1 MNPFKDLFKVRRK
14 RNYDVRSSIMDDRK
28 NLGNDYRTNVLKN
41 SISRYIQKSDVMNDF
56 IMLVQH
62 VIADLIDAVSTVKV
76 YKSFTVKKNDKKVR

>member
-62 VIADLIDAVSTVKV
+62 VLADLIDAVSTVKV

>member
-62 VIADLIDAVSTVKV
+62 IIADLIDAVSTVKV

>member
-28 NLGNDYRTNVLKN
+28 HIGNDYRTNVLKN
-41 SISRYIQKSDVMNDF
+41 SLSRYIQRSAIMNDF
-56 IMLVQH
+56 VMLVQH
-62 VIADLIDAVSTVKV
+62 TIADLIDAVSTVKV